1 MTSSLRLGRVAGIEI
16 GVNWSWVVV
25 FALITWTLA
34 SAVFPSTNPDLSKGA
49 YVAMAI
55 VAAVLFFGSL
65 LAHELGHALQARR
78 DGMEIEGITLWLFG
92 GVARFKGMFPSAG
105 AEFRIAIAGPLVSL
119 AIGVAFVLVG
129 WGLALPEGVDGVIAW
144 LGYINLTLLAF
155 NLLPALP
162 LDGGRV
168 LRSALWYF
176 KGDFRAAT
184 LIAAGIARGLA
195 FVLIG
200 AGIFL
205 FIFESSFSGAWLAF
219 MGWFLLQAAG
229 NEARY
234 LATRQ
239 ALGGLRVRDL
249 MVRHPVT
256 VEPGM
261 TLGEFMDR
269 VAWTRRYTTYPVVED
284 GRTLGLLP
292 FRCLAEVPRAEWDE
306 RRVADCMLGLDVVP
320 LLDENAELVEALA
333 ALSEADV
340 QRGLVLDGDRLVGFL
355 SISDLA
361 RALEVGG
368 LPRRRRAA

>member
-1 MTSSLRLGRVAGIEI
+1 
-16 GVNWSWVVV
+16 
-25 FALITWTLA
+25 
-34 SAVFPSTNPDLSKGA
+34 
-49 YVAMAI
+49 
-55 VAAVLFFGSL
+55 
-65 LAHELGHALQARR
+65 
-78 DGMEIEGITLWLFG
+78 
-92 GVARFKGMFPSAG
+92 
-105 AEFRIAIAGPLVSL
+105 
-119 AIGVAFVLVG
+119 
-129 WGLALPEGVDGVIAW
+129 
-144 LGYINLTLLAF
+144 
-155 NLLPALP
+155 
-162 LDGGRV
+162 
-168 LRSALWYF
+168 
-176 KGDFRAAT
+176 
-184 LIAAGIARGLA
+184 
-195 FVLIG
+195 
-200 AGIFL
+200 
-205 FIFESSFSGAWLAF
+205 

-306 RRVADCMLGLDVVP
+306 RRVADCMLGLDAVP